1 MLLSLLGESLPT
13 SGVSGV
19 PGAAPTCVDGSIKH
33 VLRKFLV
40 LFSLTALIFA
50 SGCGLR
56 IDTDPPSEP
65 EPDAQELALEQ
76 AISNVRAVRTQS
88 QRFLDEVKSGA
99 EVLPQDADEVAVETL
114 LGEIAAQTDLHLSLL
129 GASEAEESGV
139 AADADDDSSVASPD
153 SDESEDS
160 AESAEPAEQS
170 ITLRKLRGTIGA
182 NTLDLIDLTTQTD
195 PEIARLLGSIAV
207 AMHSWDAGLAS
218 ATASESAEDAAEAE
232 PSAQELALRE
242 LPSLTE
248 LDSPSAAWIPLVG
261 AWDRIG
267 YLLEIAAAR
276 SPENRSSLQDAAR
289 EYRQRAQDW
298 ALTLGVAGG
307 DDDPRLVS
315 YESPELTGDFEQDV
329 AALQAE
335 VRASVGEVNFLLGDL
350 LYTLEANQRP
360 AAVIE
365 LMQIQADNERW
376 GVPAA
381 NLPGLREHAV
391 TA

>member
-1 MLLSLLGESLPT
+1 
-13 SGVSGV
+13 
-19 PGAAPTCVDGSIKH
+19 
-33 VLRKFLV
+33 VLHKFLV
-40 LFSLTALIFA
+40 LFSVTALLFV

-56 IDTDPPSEP
+56 IDADPPSEP
-65 EPDAQELALEQ
+65 EPDAQEVALEE
-76 AISNVRAVRTQS
+76 AISHVQAVRTQA
-88 QRFLDEVKSGA
+88 QRFFDEVKSGA
-99 EVLPQDADEVAVETL
+99 EVLPTEADKAAVETL

-129 GASEAEESGV
+129 GAGESAGAAETGKSAAAAETGESG
-139 AADADDDSSVASPD
+139 ASAD
-153 SDESEDS
+153 
-160 AESAEPAEQS
+160 PAEQS
-170 ITLRKLRGTIGA
+170 ITLRKLRDTIGA
-182 NTLDLIDLTTQTD
+182 NTLELIDLTTQTD

-218 ATASESAEDAAEAE
+218 ATASESAEVAADAE
-232 PSAQELALRE
+232 PSAQEVALLE

-248 LDSPSAAWIPLVG
+248 LDSPSVAWIPLVG

-276 SPENRSSLQDAAR
+276 SPENRSSLQDAAQ

-298 ALTLGVAGG
+298 ALALGVAGG

-335 VRASVGEVNFLLGDL
+335 VRASVGEVNFVLGDL

-360 AAVIE
+360 SAVIE
-365 LMQIQADNERW
+365 LIQIQADNERW
-376 GVPAA
+376 GVPTA